1 MALCLFAPCTKF
13 QFTTNVNGA
22 NSTKPLLA
30 EVISREQYLNALEII
45 DNYHRQKLNVE
56 TKVEVN
62 KSIFKANRGDFVF
75 CKYVRDANKKCL
87 TKNKKYEIIDFYY
100 NQTEFYLIDDNG
112 KRKRYSCDD
121 IQFSAV

>member
-1 MALCLFAPCTKF
+1 MKTDTK
-13 QFTTNVNGA
+13 QSSNEAENG
-22 NSTKPLLA
+22 NKSKPLLA

-45 DNYHRQKLNVE
+45 DNYHRQNSTVK

-87 TKNKKYEIIDFYY
+87 TKNKKYEIIDLYH

-121 IQFSAV
+121 IQFSMV